1 MVKFAKGEEKP
12 FDPISNKLLSAIA
25 SPPQEEAAEQETPQ
39 QGEAEAVREVPSP
52 APSRADSAQD
62 GTKRPAAK
70 KAPER
75 AKKRPQKA
83 PTLKVLTKPSGQ
95 PERLDRVVKCLFTPS
110 EDQELRAMVARLAQ
124 ESGTKLT
131 LSHLMRP
138 YFDLLLHCEDQLTD
152 ELHRADISR
161 PINDKTALALFER
174 RLAEVIHS
182 ALRKAPL
189 LRSERHD
196 SDE

>member
-25 SPPQEEAAEQETPQ
+25 SPPQEGAEPQ
-39 QGEAEAVREVPSP
+39 NIGVEVARDQPSP
-52 APSRADSAQD
+52 APLLPDAPQD
-62 GTKRPAAK
+62 DAKRQPAK
-70 KAPER
+70 KSPER
-75 AKKRPQKA
+75 TRKRPQKA

-138 YFDLLLHCEDQLTD
+138 YFDLLLHCEEQLTE
-152 ELHRADISR
+152 ELHRANISR
-161 PINDKTALALFER
+161 PINDKTALAYFER
-174 RLAEVIHS
+174 RLAEVIHN

-196 SDE
+196 SDD

>member
-25 SPPQEEAAEQETPQ
+25 SPPQDEAPEQETPRKA
-39 QGEAEAVREVPSP
+39 EAEAVREVPSP
-52 APSRADSAQD
+52 APLQTDAAQD
-62 GTKRPAAK
+62 GTKRQLAK

-75 AKKRPQKA
+75 ARKRQQKA
-83 PTLKVLTKPSGQ
+83 PTLKVLTKQSGQ
-95 PERLDRVVKCLFTPS
+95 PERLNCVVKCLFTPS

-152 ELHRADISR
+152 ELHRANISR
-161 PINDKTALALFER
+161 PINDKTALAYFER
-174 RLAEVIHS
+174 RLAEVIHN

-196 SDE
+196 SDD